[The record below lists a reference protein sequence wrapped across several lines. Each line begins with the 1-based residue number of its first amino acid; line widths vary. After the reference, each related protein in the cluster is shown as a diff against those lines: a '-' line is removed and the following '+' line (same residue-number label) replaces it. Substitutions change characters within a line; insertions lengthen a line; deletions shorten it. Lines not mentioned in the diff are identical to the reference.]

1 MEKARHNLNRP
12 VHFVTYFYLFQY
24 HQQLMSCGTSQNAYA
39 DAATKMN
46 SMLDQGQSVDRRV
59 LRKAYEIFIHALNY
73 DMEKAWGCARCPR
86 SLGQDEHELDFD
98 GVIEVHIADGINMGT
113 AAALKELE
121 SMELFTEE
129 KVNCPSVRGITA
141 KERTFLALKSERVV
155 IEKLVNSLDGVADS
169 KKISSTW
176 KRISNMKTKSHNLE
190 LVGNLLNV
198 DYLVPISLI
207 LPILVLLH
215 LIPILLHQGAS
226 SESFLQ
232 R

>member
-1 MEKARHNLNRP
+1 MLWKNRHNLNRP

-113 AAALKELE
+113 AAALKEY
-121 SMELFTEE
+121 
-129 KVNCPSVRGITA
+129 G
-141 KERTFLALKSERVV
+141 TFYRRKSE
-155 IEKLVNSLDGVADS
+155 LS
-169 KKISSTW
+169 KCERHYSKGKNFSC
-176 KRISNMKTKSHNLE
+176 TKK
-190 LVGNLLNV
+190 
-198 DYLVPISLI
+198 
-207 LPILVLLH
+207 
-215 LIPILLHQGAS
+215 
-226 SESFLQ
+226 
-232 R
+232 